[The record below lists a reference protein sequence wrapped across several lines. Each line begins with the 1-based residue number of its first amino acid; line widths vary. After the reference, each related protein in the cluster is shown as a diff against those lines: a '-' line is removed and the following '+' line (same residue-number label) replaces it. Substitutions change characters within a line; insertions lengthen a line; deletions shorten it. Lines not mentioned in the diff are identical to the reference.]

1 MNMQYIGI
9 ILIWISGFLLG
20 YSVCSLLGRI

>member
-1 MNMQYIGI
+1 MDIQYIGI
-9 ILIWISGFLLG
+9 ILIWIGGFLLG

>member
-1 MNMQYIGI
+1 MNIQYIGI
-9 ILIWISGFLLG
+9 ILIWIGGFLLG